1 MLTYTIHIPYILYY
15 TTYIESCVRAIKNSL
30 DDLPGLPR
38 TQIGFIT
45 FDSSVHFYNLKS
57 SLTAPQMLV
66 VSDLQD
72 IGKYIV
78 DLFIV
83 YVCIFM
89 CIYVCMLVLCITC
102 IFPA

>member
-1 MLTYTIHIPYILYY
+1 MYTVYISLHTHIFNMLAY
-15 TTYIESCVRAIKNSL
+15 TTLTCIESCVRSIKNSL

-72 IGKYIV
+72 IGKCYGLICS
-78 DLFIV
+78 I
-83 YVCIFM
+83 
-89 CIYVCMLVLCITC
+89 CM
-102 IFPA
+102 